1 MEKDYNQNNLANY
14 SKYNT
19 PVSIKTKRKNRWV
32 IWSLLVVLVIS
43 AISFGAYYVYSIKN
57 SVDGVWTL
65 TDNSRKSLY
74 SHPSGEYN
82 EELVIKGNSFQMI
95 TSLKYFKE
103 SDFKKEKDYYEKDKF
118 YNVDESSKT
127 ISWCSVKGTIN
138 KKKSKIYFYSRL
150 ENNENK
156 WEYHSTAKF
165 KLNKG
170 MISISQI
177 DSLIGPSNLYFIK
190 VKR

>member
-14 SKYNT
+14 SKYNSQV
-19 PVSIKTKRKNRWV
+19 PIKTKRKNRLV
-32 IWSLLVVLVIS
+32 ICSLLVVLVIS

-74 SHPSGEYN
+74 SYPSGEYN
-82 EELVIKGNSFQMI
+82 VELVIKGNSFQMI

-118 YNVDESSKT
+118 YNVDESSNT
-127 ISWCSVKGTIN
+127 ISWYSAKGTIN
-138 KKKSKIYFYSRL
+138 KKNSKIYFYSRS
-150 ENNENK
+150 EKNKNK
-156 WEYHSTAKF
+156 WEYHSTSKF
-165 KLNKG
+165 NLNKG

-177 DSLIGPSNLYFIK
+177 DSSIGPSNLYFIK
-190 VKR
+190 VNK